1 MRKTL
6 ISLSVLLC
14 TAIGAF
20 ADNYTPVEYIS
31 ANGIAKENAMTSD
44 YIPVTATTIKV
55 GFTAS
60 ASDWAPIF
68 CARNGDAGTG
78 ISLYKNGNNTEFGYF
93 TGSTTGDG
101 DHFAPFTAGQRYDAI
116 ANVAYLKLSTD
127 GGANY
132 TNYSTGNSVTN
143 TTTRCLSL
151 FANPEKDQP
160 LIGNIYYL
168 TIEEGETTYE
178 YKPVMRHDGMLG
190 FLDEG
195 SGKFFTAAKGSMKG
209 YGFGATGSDVF
220 YFTGLEKSTIEI
232 GEAATYQIVP
242 TYQGTAPTF
251 TYKSADESIATVAA
265 DGTVTG
271 VKEGKTTVT
280 VTATDATY
288 GDWAL
293 TCTVEVVDQARLYY
307 TPLAYIESTDA
318 AKENAYT
325 TNYVPN
331 ANTVVNIKFNS
342 YSTGSWR
349 AIFSGRNGADA
360 GTGISLY
367 QNGNGT
373 DFGYFVGGYRN
384 DNFVTGVLTDHDY
397 VVSAS
402 LAELV
407 VDGTSYATGQ
417 TSFSGTS
424 RGISLFG
431 NPEWDDPYR
440 GRIYYMTIKEG
451 DTTVRDYQPV
461 LRHDGAFG
469 YLDSVTKEFVQPAQG
484 SFSGYGYGK
493 SDTETYVE
501 VVVPGLLK
509 GSTADA
515 SVSVTNGNKDN
526 YEITCTS
533 ANPEIVSVSGNTL
546 TGVAEGEAAITLVV
560 TNKTDATDVWKFTKT
575 VKVQTA
581 TRTDI
586 NGVGYVALEGG
597 AGYSDGETWTKLC
610 DGNADTKYCGV
621 MGNAWVTILASEPV
635 ALSTYSIVTGADS
648 NKYPER
654 NPESWTISGS
664 NDNQNWT
671 VIDEQTNTYLEALD
685 SYEHKFTVNDATK
698 YRYFKFKSTRSV
710 NADCTQISEIWINGQ
725 QHNYGEP
732 AVTPSTCTTKGTS
745 VVTCSLTNAKITTFL
760 DLAAHNYEHG
770 ICTVCSQSALS
781 KVLLAD
787 GQTNP
792 YTAKYQHAWRNS
804 DETWPAAVENWNQTD
819 FDDSSWDDIILPIGN
834 DYGVRRTRWYG
845 QYNNFWFRRSFTLD
859 AVDENATYTFKLL
872 HDDNTVVYLNGN
884 EVVNKTGW
892 TTDTNWEVY
901 TIDASNFKKGTNVLA
916 VYIQQNWGGAYFDC
930 SLTENIPVII
940 NETASN
946 TITEGKGTVKLTR
959 SFNDAAWNSM
969 VLPFAMD
976 ATAITS
982 TFGADAKVA
991 EYTGT
996 TTTETGDVTLNF
1008 STVTEIK
1015 ANTPV
1020 FIYGATAAADKEI
1033 ADRTVVAG
1041 TPAAEPASAAYTFV
1055 GTYAPATAVAGDWFV
1070 SSDNKMYKS
1079 NGTEGIKATR
1089 AVFRAADS
1097 SEAKSLYFTVDGTD
1111 VTDRVDLTGVTE
1123 QTKGDIY
1130 NLNGVKMGGN
1140 SLPKGIYIVGG
1151 KKVVVK

>member
-31 ANGIAKENAMTSD
+31 ANGIARENAMTSD

-143 TTTRCLSL
+143 ATTHCLSL
-151 FANPEKDQP
+151 FANPDKDAS

-190 FLDEG
+190 FLDAK

-232 GEAATYQIVP
+232 GEAATAQIVP

-293 TCTVEVVDQARLYY
+293 TCTVEVVDQARLSY

-318 AKENAYT
+318 TRENAYT
-325 TNYVPN
+325 TNYIPN
-331 ANTVVNIKFNS
+331 ANTVVNIRFNS
-342 YSTGSWR
+342 YSTGGWR
-349 AIFSGRNGADA
+349 AIFCGRD
-360 GTGISLY
+360 GTNYQSGISLY
-367 QNGNGT
+367 QNG
-373 DFGYFVGGYRN
+373 DSKFGYFVGGYAN
-384 DNFVTGVLTDHDY
+384 DDAVTDVKTNQDY
-397 VVSAS
+397 VVTAS
-402 LAELV
+402 LSALTVEGGSTLE
-407 VDGTSYATGQ
+407 TNR
-417 TSFSGTS
+417 TSFTGTS
-424 RGISLFG
+424 RGISMFA
-431 NPEWDDPYR
+431 NPENDNPYR

-469 YLDSVTKEFVQPAQG
+469 YFDSVTKEFVQPVQG

-493 SDTETYVE
+493 TATDTYVE
-501 VVVPGLLK
+501 VIVPGLLK

-575 VKVQTA
+575 VKVLAA

-597 AGYSDGETWTKLC
+597 TGYSDGETWTKLC
-610 DGNADTKYCGV
+610 DGNADTKY
-621 MGNAWVTILASEPV
+621 
-635 ALSTYSIVTGADS
+635 
-648 NKYPER
+648 
-654 NPESWTISGS
+654 
-664 NDNQNWT
+664 
-671 VIDEQTNTYLEALD
+671 
-685 SYEHKFTVNDATK
+685 
-698 YRYFKFKSTRSV
+698 
-710 NADCTQISEIWINGQ
+710 
-725 QHNYGEP
+725 
-732 AVTPSTCTTKGTS
+732 
-745 VVTCSLTNAKITTFL
+745 
-760 DLAAHNYEHG
+760 
-770 ICTVCSQSALS
+770 
-781 KVLLAD
+781 
-787 GQTNP
+787 
-792 YTAKYQHAWRNS
+792 
-804 DETWPAAVENWNQTD
+804 
-819 FDDSSWDDIILPIGN
+819 
-834 DYGVRRTRWYG
+834 
-845 QYNNFWFRRSFTLD
+845 
-859 AVDENATYTFKLL
+859 
-872 HDDNTVVYLNGN
+872 
-884 EVVNKTGW
+884 
-892 TTDTNWEVY
+892 
-901 TIDASNFKKGTNVLA
+901 
-916 VYIQQNWGGAYFDC
+916 
-930 SLTENIPVII
+930 
-940 NETASN
+940 
-946 TITEGKGTVKLTR
+946 
-959 SFNDAAWNSM
+959 
-969 VLPFAMD
+969 
-976 ATAITS
+976 
-982 TFGADAKVA
+982 
-991 EYTGT
+991 
-996 TTTETGDVTLNF
+996 
-1008 STVTEIK
+1008 
-1015 ANTPV
+1015 
-1020 FIYGATAAADKEI
+1020 
-1033 ADRTVVAG
+1033 
-1041 TPAAEPASAAYTFV
+1041 
-1055 GTYAPATAVAGDWFV
+1055 
-1070 SSDNKMYKS
+1070 
-1079 NGTEGIKATR
+1079 
-1089 AVFRAADS
+1089 
-1097 SEAKSLYFTVDGTD
+1097 
-1111 VTDRVDLTGVTE
+1111 
-1123 QTKGDIY
+1123 
-1130 NLNGVKMGGN
+1130 
-1140 SLPKGIYIVGG
+1140 
-1151 KKVVVK
+1151 